1 MKRILMVLAGS
12 LMIWYGA
19 TGQNL
24 VNEEEYRETMNL
36 TMDDAK
42 RMALENNRNLQN
54 AALEVKKAHAQRWQ
68 TIAAMLPQGDI
79 SMQYQNM
86 CGYKMAMSGFKIP
99 LNPNGTISITAS
111 IALNGQM
118 VVGALLSDL
127 AIEMQDINRRNTELD
142 LVIDVETMYLTALAM
157 ERTIGILD
165 SSKVNLETL
174 YKTTSG
180 AVEVGAAEQTDADQ
194 IEVQVANVRNAI
206 SSTERST
213 ELIYNSLALLIGC
226 GPDKKLVLTD
236 KIDDLMSIEDAV
248 ALLKSDFDVR
258 DNNEYKLAA
267 KNVELA
273 EKNVV
278 MAGMSYIP
286 TLSAYYQYSA
296 KTYFGEDEGFN
307 MTPPNVVG
315 VTLSIPLWSSGKNAA
330 GITEKK
336 IAKMEAENQ
345 LADARDGLIIA
356 YRQAKY
362 DLINAYENFQIQEKS
377 IDVMSRVMQSTTNKY
392 QYGRASSF
400 DLTNASTNLLN
411 AQSNYVS
418 AVITLVNAQKALKQ
432 ILEK

>member
-1 MKRILMVLAGS
+1 MVLV
-12 LMIWYGA
+12 GA
-19 TGQNL
+19 LVVWQGAAGQNL
-24 VNEEEYRETMNL
+24 VNEEEYCETVNL
-36 TMDDAK
+36 TMEDAK
-42 RMALENNRNLQN
+42 RMALENNRTLQN
-54 AALEVKKAHAQRWQ
+54 ATLETKKAHAQRWQ
-68 TIAAMLPQGDI
+68 AIATMLPQADV

-127 AIEMQDINRRNTELD
+127 AIDMQDINRRNTELD
-142 LVIDVETMYLTALAM
+142 LVIDVETMYMTALAM
-157 ERTIGILD
+157 ERTISILD
-165 SSKVNLETL
+165 SSKTNLETL
-174 YKTTSG
+174 YKATAG

-194 IEVQVANVRNAI
+194 IEVQLANVKNAI

-213 ELIYNSLALLIGC
+213 ELIYNSLALLLGC

-236 KIDDLMSIEDAV
+236 DLETLMNIDNAV
-248 ALLKSDFDVR
+248 ELLKSDFNIQ
-258 DNNEYKLAA
+258 DNNEYKLAE

-273 EKNVV
+273 ERNVI
-278 MAGMSYIP
+278 MAGMAYIP

-307 MTPPNVVG
+307 MTPPNVIG

-362 DLINAYENFQIQEKS
+362 DLINAYENYTIQEKS
-377 IDVMSRVMQSTTNKY
+377 IDVMYRVMQSTTNKY

-411 AQSNYVS
+411 AQNNYIS